1 MDSIARQCLK
11 FLADECC
18 DAGLV
23 KALRDDGH
31 DVFFIP
37 EEIPG
42 ATDKEILL
50 LAVTNNR
57 ILITEDMDFGELVC
71 RLKKPAYGII
81 LLRIGVKERHLK
93 WDRLK
98 NLIARYSDRL
108 KGNFIVV
115 DVQKYRFRAITS

>member
-1 MDSIARQCLK
+1 MK

-23 KALRDDGH
+23 KALREDGH

-37 EEIPG
+37 EEFPG

-50 LAVTNNR
+50 LAFNTNR

-71 RLKKPAYGII
+71 RLKKPAHGII
-81 LLRIGVKERHLK
+81 VLRIAVKERHLK

-98 NLIARYSDRL
+98 NLIARYPDRL

-115 DVQKYRFRAITS
+115 DMQKYRFRSINP